1 MIDIAEEELIKNKGA
16 VVNVSS
22 VAAIIPSSTWGIYGV
37 VKAAQ
42 DKLTTNL
49 AFMVRTPP
57 RISLSNWPA
66 FEMRCRAAR
75 CPMRADLLRA
85 AGYQARTHAHVH
97 VNLSAAFVHMLAPE
111 PCSAMERVRR
121 SMRPRACA

>member
-1 MIDIAEEELIKNKGA
+1 MIDIAEDELIKNKGA

-49 AFMVRTPP
+49 AFMVRTS
-57 RISLSNWPA
+57 R
-66 FEMRCRAAR
+66 RA
-75 CPMRADLLRA
+75 
-85 AGYQARTHAHVH
+85 
-97 VNLSAAFVHMLAPE
+97 
-111 PCSAMERVRR
+111 
-121 SMRPRACA
+121 RPVQ

>member
-1 MIDIAEEELIKNKGA
+1 MIDIAEDELIKNKGA

-49 AFMVRTPP
+49 AFMVRTLRCALPVQYAP
-57 RISLSNWPA
+57 YLSEGLCSVELQNSLTHSVPH
-66 FEMRCRAAR
+66 
-75 CPMRADLLRA
+75 P
-85 AGYQARTHAHVH
+85 AGYLARMHTH
-97 VNLSAAFVHMLAPE
+97 
-111 PCSAMERVRR
+111 
-121 SMRPRACA
+121 

>member
-1 MIDIAEEELIKNKGA
+1 MIDIAEDELIKNKGA

-49 AFMVRTPP
+49 AFMVRTSRCALPVRYAP
-57 RISLSNWPA
+57 YLS
-66 FEMRCRAAR
+66 EV
-75 CPMRADLLRA
+75 L
-85 AGYQARTHAHVH
+85 
-97 VNLSAAFVHMLAPE
+97 
-111 PCSAMERVRR
+111 CSVEF
-121 SMRPRACA
+121 

>member
-1 MIDIAEEELIKNKGA
+1 MIGIAEDELIKNKGS

-49 AFMVRTPP
+49 AFMVRTSRRALLVQYPP
-57 RISLSNWPA
+57 YL
-66 FEMRCRAAR
+66 
-75 CPMRADLLRA
+75 
-85 AGYQARTHAHVH
+85 
-97 VNLSAAFVHMLAPE
+97 PE
-111 PCSAMERVRR
+111 VLCSVV
-121 SMRPRACA
+121 

>member
-1 MIDIAEEELIKNKGA
+1 MIDIAEDELIKNKGA

-49 AFMVRTPP
+49 AFMVRTPRHAP
-57 RISLSNWPA
+57 LSFISS
-66 FEMRCRAAR
+66 RRRAAR
-75 CPMRADLLRA
+75 
-85 AGYQARTHAHVH
+85 
-97 VNLSAAFVHMLAPE
+97 
-111 PCSAMERVRR
+111 
-121 SMRPRACA
+121 